1 MLFGV
6 NQKDVEA
13 MKGKD
18 KKVLIKQGSEVLASS
33 KWFWEGNFPSME
45 KWEKEK
51 ANFAEKKG
59 IDESLLKVVIIT
71 RVSRLNPIK
80 YYMNGTRII
89 GRYQP

>member
-6 NQKDVEA
+6 NQKDLEA

-18 KKVLIKQGSEVLASS
+18 KKVLIKQGREVLASS

-51 ANFAEKKG
+51 TNFAKKKG
-59 IDESLLKVVIIT
+59 IDESLLKVVVIT
-71 RVSRLNPIK
+71 RASRLNPIE
-80 YYMNGTRII
+80 YYINGTRIV